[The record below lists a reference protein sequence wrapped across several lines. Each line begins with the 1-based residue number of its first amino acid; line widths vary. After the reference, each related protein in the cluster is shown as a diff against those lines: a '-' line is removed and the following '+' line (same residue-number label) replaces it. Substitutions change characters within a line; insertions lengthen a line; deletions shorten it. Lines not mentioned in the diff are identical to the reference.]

1 MKQLTGVFIVGM
13 LAFMMSC
20 GGETVVE
27 PLEEGWT
34 LWENGAYA
42 EAYAKFAE
50 AGGPEGLNG
59 LGWTTLKM
67 DSMEK
72 SEAYFALAIEDGG
85 VDTLIDAAAGL
96 AITGWQQGDYAIS
109 LDATRYVM
117 RKDANYAFTHDASVD
132 KGVILRA
139 KGYDEYHLGQYSAC
153 IATIQIL
160 DNTFSANAN
169 DPNIAT
175 ILLNKLNALSGTG
188 S

>member
-20 GGETVVE
+20 GEETAVE
-27 PLEEGWT
+27 PLDEGWT

-42 EAYAKFAE
+42 EAYAKFQE
-50 AGGPEGLNG
+50 AGGKEGLNG
-59 LGWTTLKM
+59 LGWTTFKM

-85 VDTLIDAAAGL
+85 VDTLIDAAVGL
-96 AITGWQQGDYAIS
+96 AITAWQQGDYAIS

-117 RKDANYAFTHDASVD
+117 RKDANYAFSHDTSVD
-132 KGVILRA
+132 KDVILRA
-139 KGYDEYHLGQYSAC
+139 KGYDEYHLGQYANC

-160 DNTFSANAN
+160 DNTFNPDVNAS
-169 DPNIAT
+169 DIAT